1 MTRKIEVLF
10 AEHVESLKMIKVEAF
25 TLVSKTGLFAYILE
39 TVPMIINEG
48 GRSLPF

>member
-1 MTRKIEVLF
+1 MKISVNYL
-10 AEHVESLKMIKVEAF
+10 EHVENLKMTKVESF
-25 TLVSKTGLFAYILE
+25 TMVTKSGLFAYTLK